1 MAEQRT
7 TAALRR
13 SGCSCLAAFAVVGA
27 IGAAK
32 AVRRRLRYLTHDP
45 RRLAGAARRELADFL
60 ADQGLAVRPSATPD
74 ELRQL
79 VREELGADGRSF
91 AAALAEARFGP
102 PEKSAAAAARARKE
116 LRALLRVIRHGLG
129 RPARLRGLVAL
140 RSLRA

>member
-1 MAEQRT
+1 M
-7 TAALRR
+7 
-13 SGCSCLAAFAVVGA
+13 

-32 AVRRRLRYLTHDP
+32 VIRRRLRYLTRDP

-60 ADQGLAVRPSATPD
+60 VDQGVEVRSSATPAD
-74 ELRQL
+74 LHQL
-79 VREELGADGRSF
+79 VRGELGADGQRF

-102 PEKSAAAAARARKE
+102 PESSSEAAAQAHRE

-129 RPARLRGLVAL
+129 RTARLRGFVAL